1 MAPGVLGSWR
11 WLQVWDGYQS
21 AGPPP
26 PLGFP
31 VGHQKVEQGSL
42 AIPSFLKALRV
53 GGWGWRQGRGWGAPG
68 AGRKEEEGLA
78 GRAEATEEPEGPD
91 LARLGCFM

>member
-1 MAPGVLGSWR
+1 MEKLEGWGGDWLQECWVVGR

-31 VGHQKVEQGSL
+31 VGHWKVEQGSL
-42 AIPSFLKALRV
+42 AIPPFLKAPRV
-53 GGWGWRQGRGWGAPG
+53 VGRGGSWRHGRGWGAPG

-78 GRAEATEEPEGPD
+78 GRA
-91 LARLGCFM
+91 